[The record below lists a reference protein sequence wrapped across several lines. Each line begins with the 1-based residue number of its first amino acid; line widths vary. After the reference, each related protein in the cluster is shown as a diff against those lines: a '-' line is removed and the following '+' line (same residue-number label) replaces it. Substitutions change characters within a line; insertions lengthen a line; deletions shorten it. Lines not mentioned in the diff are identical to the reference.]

1 MEDILKT
8 ITLKAIKNGAF
19 TGTEIMADKIF
30 SIDRVRPLLVLVVR
44 RPGCMLCR
52 EHALEVSRRV
62 HDRTIGGEV
71 DLVGI
76 VKEVAPTKEGVVT
89 DEELGVGE
97 FQSKYFRNYPC
108 YVDEEQTF
116 FKIVM
121 GNNLFSMKPYTW
133 NPFTLYKDFRNIQQ
147 RMKEK
152 EITGNLKGDYA
163 IKGGL
168 LLFSKNGT
176 LQLKVDEVV
185 GEDLPYDV
193 IVKAVKDT
201 LDAEKES

>member
-8 ITLKAIKNGAF
+8 ITLKAIDNGAF
-19 TGTEIMADKIF
+19 TGTEIMADKLF
-30 SIDRVRPLLVLVVR
+30 SVDRRKPLLVLVVR
-44 RPGCMLCR
+44 RPGCVLCR
-52 EHALEVSRRV
+52 EHGFEVSRRV
-62 HDRTIGGEV
+62 EDRSIGGDV

-76 VKEVAPTKEGVVT
+76 VKEVAPTKGGTLT

-97 FQSKYFRNYPC
+97 FQRKYFRNYPC
-108 YVDEEQTF
+108 YVDEEQMF
-116 FKIVM
+116 YKIVM
-121 GNNLFSMKPYTW
+121 GNHLFSMKPYSW

-147 RMKEK
+147 RIKEK
-152 EITGNLKGDYA
+152 DITGNLKGDYA

-168 LLFSKNGT
+168 LLFSHNGA

-185 GEDLPYDV
+185 GEDLPYDE

-201 LDAEKES
+201 LNVQEDS